1 MYKIEVPTISDSDR
15 MAVLFRED
23 MKQLG
28 VEVSDDRLLKVA
40 QTITD
45 AVQHEDSPLV
55 TWVARMDDTDQVVGL
70 IVAHYFN
77 SLKFGGKALWIE
89 ELYVTPSARRHGVG
103 RALVEHLLDFAET
116 KNDIF
121 GIDLEAYHGNTPASI
136 LYRSLGFQRLGRERF
151 YYRIRD

>member
-15 MAVLFRED
+15 MAALFQED
-23 MKQLG
+23 MEQLG
-28 VEVSDDRLLKVA
+28 VEVGEDRLLQVA

-45 AVQHEDSPLV
+45 AVQHKDSPLV

-116 KNDIF
+116 KNDVF